1 MGRGVNRSRTRSRL
15 VILAAFL
22 LQVPFATAQQTNQ
35 YTERALHDFKRD
47 LMGGAWPIQIPDQ
60 TAGRGQRAW
69 LETFG
74 FRLLGQ
80 FLSRPE
86 NRRNR
91 LL

>member
-22 LQVPFATAQQTNQ
+22 LQVPFATAQQINQ
-35 YTERALHDFKRD
+35 HTERAPHEFKRD
-47 LMGGAWPIQIPDQ
+47 RMGGAWPVQILD
-60 TAGRGQRAW
+60 
-69 LETFG
+69 
-74 FRLLGQ
+74 Q
-80 FLSRPE
+80 FLSRLE